1 MNAVIGITSDKVMEN
16 GFFYEKIN
24 ESNLKAV
31 FQHGGLPVILPL
43 TEDDETIEKYLNLVD
58 GIYFTGGGDINPLLF
73 GEEPIRELGDIDYYR
88 DAFEVKLYN
97 HAAAKNMP
105 MLGICRGQQI
115 MNVAAGGTL
124 YQDIYTQRQNTNGHS
139 PKFTAGGFEHH
150 TVDLLRDSMVYS
162 FLKTDKIKTNS
173 FHHQAVKDVAD
184 GYIATAFTEDGIIE
198 CIESTELDFALGV
211 QWHPEIMFERY
222 PLFCN
227 IFSSFIEASKAY
239 SLKKNKA

>member
-1 MNAVIGITSDKVMEN
+1 MKTIIGITTDKIMED
-16 GFFYEKIN
+16 GFYYQKIN

-31 FQHGGLPVILPL
+31 YEHGGVPVILPV
-43 TEDDETIEKYLNLVD
+43 TDDDESIERYLSLVD

-73 GEEPIRELGDIDYYR
+73 GEEPIRQIGAIDYDR
-88 DAFEVKLYN
+88 DTFEVKLYK
-97 HAAAKNMP
+97 HAASKNMP

-124 YQDIYTQRQNTNGHS
+124 YQDIYAQRQNTNGHS
-139 PKFTAGGFEHH
+139 PKFTLGGYEHH
-150 TVDLLRDSMVYS
+150 TVDLIRDSMIYNI
-162 FLKTDKIKTNS
+162 FKTDKIKTNS
-173 FHHQAVKDVAD
+173 FHHQAVKDVAE

-198 CIESTELDFALGV
+198 CIESSELEFALGV

-227 IFSSFIEASKAY
+227 IFNSFIEASKRY
-239 SLKKNKA
+239 SFKKN